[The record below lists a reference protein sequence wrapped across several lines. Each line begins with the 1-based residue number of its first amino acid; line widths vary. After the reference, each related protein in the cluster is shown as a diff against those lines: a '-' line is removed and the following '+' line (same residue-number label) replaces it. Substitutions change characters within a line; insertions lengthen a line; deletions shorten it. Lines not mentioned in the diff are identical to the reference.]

1 MFWFG
6 HRPSKNKVEVALGGL
21 GEHPSLNQ
29 KMLEFF
35 FGIVMKMKR
44 NELKIT
50 SMVKTTTKWWG
61 HKGWQK
67 WRGYQYDAMDDVM
80 SNKNARKTNFLML
93 FLFPHW
99 ILYAFSCP
107 FHCSSISLNILVPSH
122 CSNVIPSVRSMLKCL
137 VKLQYYIYVRNKKRG
152 WFF

>member
-50 SMVKTTTKWWG
+50 SVVKTTTK
-61 HKGWQK
+61 
-67 WRGYQYDAMDDVM
+67 
-80 SNKNARKTNFLML
+80 
-93 FLFPHW
+93 
-99 ILYAFSCP
+99 
-107 FHCSSISLNILVPSH
+107 
-122 CSNVIPSVRSMLKCL
+122 
-137 VKLQYYIYVRNKKRG
+137 
-152 WFF
+152 